1 MKHKVIDNPE
11 LVRDNNN
18 KAILNTDDDSLMSY
32 KNKRNNDR
40 KLLKM
45 YEEHQEL
52 KQDIIDI
59 KNLLMKIVLEKKI

>member
-59 KNLLMKIVLEKKI
+59 KNLLMKIVLGNKI

>member
-59 KNLLMKIVLEKKI
+59 KNLLMKIVLENKI

>member
-59 KNLLMKIVLEKKI
+59 KNLVMKIVLGNKI

>member
-1 MKHKVIDNPE
+1 MKHKLIDNPE

>member
-40 KLLKM
+40 KLLRM

-59 KNLLMKIVLEKKI
+59 KNLLMKIVLENKI